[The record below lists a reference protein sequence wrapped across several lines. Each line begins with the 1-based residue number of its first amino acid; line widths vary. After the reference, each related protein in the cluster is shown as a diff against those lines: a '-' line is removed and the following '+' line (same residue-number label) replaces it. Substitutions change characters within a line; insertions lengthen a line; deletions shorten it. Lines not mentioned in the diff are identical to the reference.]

1 MTNATV
7 QKILTKETHTSKG
20 TTSKVVGV
28 RMQDGSELFA
38 NTVISA
44 TSPYHTFMEL
54 MGGSESTAEHKNA
67 TVGSSGHASRGYSP
81 ALPEEFA
88 HHIKHTGAV
97 LFCSAYV
104 FGSSSSFCRE

>member
-44 TSPYHTFMEL
+44 ASPYHTFMEL
-54 MGGSESTAEHKNA
+54 MGGSENEGAHRTATAGN
-67 TVGSSGHASRGYSP
+67 GGHASRGYSP

-88 HHIKHTGAV
+88 HHIKHTGNCCMLQCALGV
-97 LFCSAYV
+97 KLRTMY
-104 FGSSSSFCRE
+104 